1 MEVIDILQN
10 RLDENKLWYN
20 EYIKIRDDYEQK
32 ANKIMKEI
40 KKLEKKIE
48 RYKEYEEYGVN
59 DG

>member
-20 EYIKIRDDYEQK
+20 EYIRIRDDYEQK

-40 KKLEKKIE
+40 KKLEKKLNVI
-48 RYKEYEEYGVN
+48 KNMKNMG
-59 DG
+59 

>member
-48 RYKEYEEYGVN
+48 RYKEYEEMGVN